1 MAVWT
6 IGYTFLDSEGKKA
19 VTHFY
24 LPGTLTAVHVQEFI
38 DAQAPLID
46 AVTDCKLTGA
56 TATLV
61 ATLPGGLKADP
72 APNTDVEEGARF
84 GWQTDTLFL
93 AGNRIAGFKESLMTG
108 EIVNQGQAA
117 VISFRNS
124 VTAGLTTAS
133 GLAAPVDS
141 HGDDIV
147 NLVSARDQHKSE
159 R

>member
-1 MAVWT
+1 
-6 IGYTFLDSEGKKA
+6 
-19 VTHFY
+19 
-24 LPGTLTAVHVQEFI
+24 
-38 DAQAPLID
+38 
-46 AVTDCKLTGA
+46 
-56 TATLV
+56 
-61 ATLPGGLKADP
+61 
-72 APNTDVEEGARF
+72 VEEGARF
-84 GWQTDTLFL
+84 GWRPTLSRQQPDSWL
-93 AGNRIAGFKESLMTG
+93 QESLLG